1 MVPFNRTAFH
11 HINRHVSPQSNLPS
25 AQTCPASLQAL
36 GLACPDLAV
45 GSHLQYLQQQ
55 EICYYFPNLPPL
67 SNSWLTGVHGGTTGG
82 ILLDAEEEGIWKFY
96 KREMESHIHTE
107 YNNATASDSLTFY
120 ES

>member
-1 MVPFNRTAFH
+1 M
-11 HINRHVSPQSNLPS
+11 
-25 AQTCPASLQAL
+25 
-36 GLACPDLAV
+36 
-45 GSHLQYLQQQ
+45 GSRLQYLQQQ